1 MTLVLSLSLHQFERA
16 LDEISEKII
25 EISKYVNRSLEGA
38 GKVIVSIKGK
48 CDSVRWKQ
56 IQLINVKKW

>member
-1 MTLVLSLSLHQFERA
+1 